1 MADSSVTNNVVSA
14 NGQRGEALGVHVNPL
29 RDTGGM
35 KWFSFFDPDGN
46 RIDVMQNR
54 PRPF

>member
-1 MADSSVTNNVVSA
+1 MQIYQTVVSDNEEDTSEKMSA
-14 NGQRGEALGVHVNPL
+14 PHTPL

>member
-1 MADSSVTNNVVSA
+1 
-14 NGQRGEALGVHVNPL
+14 VNPL